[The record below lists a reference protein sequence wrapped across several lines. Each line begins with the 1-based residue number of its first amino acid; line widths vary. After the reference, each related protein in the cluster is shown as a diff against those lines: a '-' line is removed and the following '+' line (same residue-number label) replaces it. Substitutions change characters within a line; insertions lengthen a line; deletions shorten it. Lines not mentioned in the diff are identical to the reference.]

1 MPNST
6 WKDKTCEK
14 CVFRVSGECRRFPP
28 DTAHGYPGVADF
40 IWEIDEITGAVIH
53 MNKAEK
59 VSGYHAAC
67 AEYAESLNSPDH
79 SCPKC
84 GHWMIT
90 SPEHP
95 SRYCTKCG
103 EGF

>member
-1 MPNST
+1 MI
-6 WKDKTCEK
+6 WKEKSCEK
-14 CVFRVSGECRRFPP
+14 CVFRDEDMCKRFPQNV
-28 DTAHGYPGVADF
+28 TVPGVSEASWYPQILLD
-40 IWEIDEITGAVIH
+40 DGQ
-53 MNKAEK
+53 
-59 VSGYHAAC
+59 YQDAC
-67 AEYAESLNSPDH
+67 AEYAESLDH

-84 GHWMIT
+84 GHGMIT